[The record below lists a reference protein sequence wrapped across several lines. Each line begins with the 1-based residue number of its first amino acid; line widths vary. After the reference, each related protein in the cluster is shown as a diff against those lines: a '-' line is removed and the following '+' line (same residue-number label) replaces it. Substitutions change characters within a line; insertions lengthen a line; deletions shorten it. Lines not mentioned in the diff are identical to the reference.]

1 MTDKTARRAVDAC
14 GGTYTPAQEASGYA
28 DGHRDALNAAMTAVG
43 CADALTAELLAVMQ
57 EMFCGAPLSVAFA
70 GNPNAI
76 ADLED
81 RVFAA
86 ITKATGDQP

>member
-43 CADALTAELLAVMQ
+43 CADALTAELLAACV
-57 EMFCGAPLSVAFA
+57 EFVRKVDA
-70 GNPNAI
+70 GEARSTKS
-76 ADLED
+76 AAQM
-81 RVFAA
+81 RAA